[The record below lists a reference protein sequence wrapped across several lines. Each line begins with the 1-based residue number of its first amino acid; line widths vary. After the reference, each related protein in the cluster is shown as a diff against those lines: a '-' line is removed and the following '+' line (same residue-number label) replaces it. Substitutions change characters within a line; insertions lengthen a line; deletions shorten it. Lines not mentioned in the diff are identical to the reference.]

1 MSFDNNTTVFM
12 QFKVANAYLAGGADQ
27 IFPTVPQAPEGG
39 DPDTADGVYVNLD
52 QWDGFQAERREISQ
66 AILDANEGQGVE
78 NFVVITG
85 DIHSYIAGHVREN
98 YDDQTPPVPETE
110 EGGDLNPNNRLLGT
124 CFVCGSVTSS
134 NLVELATGAGNAD
147 FPQVDERFLE
157 SEDGLSALQ
166 SAFQEPSNPHI
177 EFFNSSTH
185 GCYNVMEVT
194 QEKPTCAMFGVE
206 TTQQPPQN
214 GQPQKSVLARFEAPN
229 GLVQLQR
236 TDIVPTP

>member
-1 MSFDNNTTVFM
+1 M

-147 FPQVDERFLE
+147 FPRVDERFLE

-166 SAFQEPSNPHI
+166 SAF
-177 EFFNSSTH
+177 
-185 GCYNVMEVT
+185 
-194 QEKPTCAMFGVE
+194 
-206 TTQQPPQN
+206 
-214 GQPQKSVLARFEAPN
+214 
-229 GLVQLQR
+229 
-236 TDIVPTP
+236 

>member
-1 MSFDNNTTVFM
+1 
-12 QFKVANAYLAGGADQ
+12 
-27 IFPTVPQAPEGG
+27 
-39 DPDTADGVYVNLD
+39 
-52 QWDGFQAERREISQ
+52 
-66 AILDANEGQGVE
+66 VE

-85 DIHSYIAGHVREN
+85 DIHSYIAGYVREN
-98 YDDQTPPVPETE
+98 YDDPTPPVPETE
-110 EGGDLNPNNRLLGT
+110 ATGDPNPTNRLLGT

-134 NLVELATGAGNAD
+134 NLVELAVGAGNAD

-185 GCYNVMEVT
+185 GYNVMEVT
-194 QEKPTCAMFGVE
+194 REKLTCTMFGVE

-214 GQPQKSVLARFEAPN
+214 GQPQKSVLARFEVPN
-229 GLVQLQR
+229 GLVQLRR
-236 TDIVPTP
+236 TDIVPGPGTP